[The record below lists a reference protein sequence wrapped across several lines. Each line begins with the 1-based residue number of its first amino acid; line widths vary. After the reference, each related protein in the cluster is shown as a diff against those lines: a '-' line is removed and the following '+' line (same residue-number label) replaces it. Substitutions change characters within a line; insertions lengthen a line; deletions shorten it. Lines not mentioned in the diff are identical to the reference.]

1 MGASASVL
9 PRLDATKSLAAVI
22 GSTFFLGVAHGI
34 GYPMTAIAFER
45 WGAPAWASGLASGM
59 TALASLFLLPF
70 APAIA
75 RQLGMVNAMT
85 WGCALGVVGF
95 LLLPVWPTVE
105 GWIVLRFLMGFG
117 LLFPW
122 LLGET
127 WINSVASE
135 ESRGRVLSLYVVALF
150 GGYGVGPIMLGWLPP
165 DGMAQFVIGA
175 VLLVL
180 TALPLVLAR
189 RLAPAMHGHGSAGVG
204 AMWRLAPVA
213 MIASLL
219 AGVLEY
225 AYIALLPAFG
235 MRSGLGEAASLH
247 LVSAF
252 LWGGVALSFPFGW
265 LADRVDRDRL
275 MLWFVGAF
283 VVLAIPAGLAV
294 SVPGLALPATFL
306 LGGVACAFYTLGL
319 AILGQRVPA
328 RDLGAANAAFLV
340 LYQIGRLG
348 GPPAVGAGMDIWPPT
363 GLIVGAVALCLMA
376 GGAFVVVMRAEA
388 RRRQRSDASSG
399 SQRASGCSSLLRVR
413 DEACIHARRQSR
425 SARRGE

>member
-1 MGASASVL
+1 MGPHGSALSH
-9 PRLDATKSLAAVI
+9 RDATRSLAAVI
-22 GSTFFLGVAHGI
+22 ASTFFLGVAHGI

-75 RQLGMVNAMT
+75 ARLGMVSAMT
-85 WGCALGVVGF
+85 WGCALGVAGF

-127 WINSVASE
+127 WINSVARES
-135 ESRGRVLSLYVVALF
+135 SRGRVLSLYVVALF
-150 GGYGVGPIMLGWLPP
+150 GGYGVGPVLLGLLPP
-165 DGMAQFVIGA
+165 EGMAQFLIGA
-175 VLLVL
+175 LLLVL
-180 TALPLVLAR
+180 TAAPLVLAR
-189 RLAPAMHGHGSAGVG
+189 RLAPPMHGHGSVGVR
-204 AMWRLAPVA
+204 AVCRLAPVA
-213 MIASLL
+213 MIAALL

-235 MRSGLGEAASLH
+235 MRSGLNEDSSLL

-265 LADRVDRDRL
+265 LADRIDRDRL
-275 MLWFVGAF
+275 MLCFVVAF
-283 VVLAIPAGLAV
+283 VLLAVPAGLAV
-294 SVPGLALPATFL
+294 AVPGLALPATFL

-348 GPPAVGAGMDIWPPT
+348 GPPAVGAGMDLWPPN
-363 GLIVGAVALCLMA
+363 GLIVGAVATCLLA
-376 GGAFVVVMRAEA
+376 GAAFVIVMRTET
-388 RRRQRSDASSG
+388 RRRQSGHARATQRSETWSSG
-399 SQRASGCSSLLRVR
+399 A
-413 DEACIHARRQSR
+413 
-425 SARRGE
+425 